1 MDYGD
6 YNVFDGL
13 ELMVQITP
21 CTVDESLNLYL
32 KNVAI
37 ILVMYQRGENVT
49 TCYIMCKKKSPLY
62 CIITS
67 VFHYQV
73 YGIDHY
79 IMQSNYITILK
90 EENHKSFRV
99 LGVSGVQENNKL

>member
-21 CTVDESLNLYL
+21 CTVDESLNMYL

-37 ILVMYQRGENVT
+37 IPVMYQRGENVT
-49 TCYIMCKKKSPLY
+49 TCYIMCKKKVLY
-62 CIITS
+62 TASSLAYSIIR
-67 VFHYQV
+67 FM
-73 YGIDHY
+73 GLI
-79 IMQSNYITILK
+79 IILCK
-90 EENHKSFRV
+90 VIR
-99 LGVSGVQENNKL
+99 LRY

>member
-49 TCYIMCKKKSPLY
+49 TCYVMCKK
-62 CIITS
+62 
-67 VFHYQV
+67 
-73 YGIDHY
+73 
-79 IMQSNYITILK
+79 
-90 EENHKSFRV
+90 
-99 LGVSGVQENNKL
+99 

>member
-49 TCYIMCKKKSPLY
+49 TCYIMCKKK
-62 CIITS
+62 
-67 VFHYQV
+67 
-73 YGIDHY
+73 
-79 IMQSNYITILK
+79 
-90 EENHKSFRV
+90 KSFILHHHQRIP
-99 LGVSGVQENNKL
+99 LSGLWD

>member
-37 ILVMYQRGENVT
+37 ILVMYQHGENVT
-49 TCYIMCKKKSPLY
+49 TCYVMCKKEVLYTASSPAY
-62 CIITS
+62 SIIR
-67 VFHYQV
+67 FM
-73 YGIDHY
+73 GFI
-79 IMQSNYITILK
+79 IILCK
-90 EENHKSFRV
+90 VIR
-99 LGVSGVQENNKL
+99 LRY

>member
-37 ILVMYQRGENVT
+37 ILVMYQRGENV
-49 TCYIMCKKKSPLY
+49 
-62 CIITS
+62 
-67 VFHYQV
+67 
-73 YGIDHY
+73 
-79 IMQSNYITILK
+79 
-90 EENHKSFRV
+90 
-99 LGVSGVQENNKL
+99 